1 MFRVLRSLVVYFIR
15 AEMVDDR
22 REVGAGARR
31 HELGGLNGSGG
42 KFLCGEL
49 RNLFTILWPRFLR
62 RPLVG
67 GGKIVALAVLELYL
81 ACW

>member
-1 MFRVLRSLVVYFIR
+1 MI
-15 AEMVDDR
+15 DR
-22 REVGAGARR
+22 REVGAGAGR
-31 HELGGLNGSGG
+31 HELGGMNGSGG

-67 GGKIVALAVLELYL
+67 GGKIVALAVLELSL

>member
-1 MFRVLRSLVVYFIR
+1 MIDS
-15 AEMVDDR
+15 
-22 REVGAGARR
+22 REVGAGAGR
-31 HELGGLNGSGG
+31 HELGGMNGSGG

-49 RNLFTILWPRFLR
+49 RIFFTILWPRLFR

-67 GGKIVALAVLELYL
+67 GGKIVALAVLELSL

>member
-1 MFRVLRSLVVYFIR
+1 
-15 AEMVDDR
+15 MVDR
-22 REVGAGARR
+22 REVGAGAGR

-67 GGKIVALAVLELYL
+67 GGKIVALAVLELSL

>member
-1 MFRVLRSLVVYFIR
+1 MI
-15 AEMVDDR
+15 DR
-22 REVGAGARR
+22 REVGAGAGR
-31 HELGGLNGSGG
+31 HELGGMNGSGG

-49 RNLFTILWPRFLR
+49 RTFLTILWPRIVR

-67 GGKIVALAVLELYL
+67 GGRIVALAVLELSL

>member
-1 MFRVLRSLVVYFIR
+1 
-15 AEMVDDR
+15 MVNDR
-22 REVGAGARR
+22 REVGAGARG
-31 HELGGLNGSGG
+31 HELGGMNGSGG

-67 GGKIVALAVLELYL
+67 GGENCGLGGLGTLFGLLVALIT
-81 ACW
+81 

>member
-1 MFRVLRSLVVYFIR
+1 MI
-15 AEMVDDR
+15 DR
-22 REVGAGARR
+22 REVGAGAGR

-67 GGKIVALAVLELYL
+67 GGKIVALAVLELSL